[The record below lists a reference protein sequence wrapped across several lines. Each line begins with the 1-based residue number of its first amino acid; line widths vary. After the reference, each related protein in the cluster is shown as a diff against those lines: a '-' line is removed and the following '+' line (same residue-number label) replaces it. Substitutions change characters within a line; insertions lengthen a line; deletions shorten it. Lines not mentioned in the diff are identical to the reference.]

1 MTITTTQPIIRENS
15 VDKFNVKLNQF
26 EGPFDLLLSL
36 IAKHELE
43 VTALSLH
50 IVTDDFLQYI
60 KNQGSEWDLDEA
72 TEFLVI
78 AATLLDLKTA
88 RLLPSGE
95 VEDEEDIARLEA
107 RDLLFARLMQ
117 YKAFKDVSFWLNDQL
132 SIESKRFARSVSLE
146 PQFANLLP
154 EVLLGLG
161 PNELARLA
169 AKAMEVK
176 TIPSISLSHL
186 HAPAVSVRE
195 QAGIIVERLRRVGA
209 TTFRSLI
216 SGVEVPVV
224 VARFL
229 AILEL
234 FRESQITLEQ
244 ESPLADLYIRWVGT
258 EQGEIELTDE
268 FDSDTRLS
276 LVKDAENG
284 GGARWR
290 MKLK

>member
-229 AILEL
+229 AVLEL

-244 ESPLADLYIRWVGT
+244 ESPLADLYIRWVGA

-268 FDSDTRLS
+268 FDSDTKLS
-276 LVKDAENG
+276 LVKDVDNEEVQDG
-284 GGARWR
+284 E
-290 MKLK
+290 

>member
-1 MTITTTQPIIRENS
+1 MTTATKEPIVVENS
-15 VDKFNVKLNQF
+15 ADKFNVKLNQF

-43 VTALSLH
+43 VTALALH

-60 KNQGSEWDLDEA
+60 KNQGSTWDLDET

-117 YKAFKDVSFWLNDQL
+117 YKAFKDVSFWLNEQL
-132 SIESKRFARSVSLE
+132 GIESKRFARSVSLE

-186 HAPAVSVRE
+186 HAPTVSVRE
-195 QAGIIVERLRRVGA
+195 QAGIIVERLRRVGS

-234 FRESQITLEQ
+234 FRESQVTLEQ
-244 ESPLADLYIRWVGT
+244 ESPLADLYIRWIGS
-258 EQGEIELTDE
+258 EQGEVQVTAE
-268 FDSDTRLS
+268 FDESSTQVNLEVVQD
-276 LVKDAENG
+276 EQ
-284 GGARWR
+284 
-290 MKLK
+290 

>member
-1 MTITTTQPIIRENS
+1 MTAATTEPIILENS

-43 VTALSLH
+43 VTALALH

-60 KNQGSEWDLDEA
+60 KNQGSSWDLDEA

-117 YKAFKDVSFWLNDQL
+117 YKAFKDVSVWLNDQL

-176 TIPSISLSHL
+176 VIPSVSLTHL

-195 QAGIIVERLRRVGA
+195 QAGIIVERLRRVGS

-229 AILEL
+229 AVLEL

-244 ESPLADLYIRWVGT
+244 ESPLADLYIRWVGS
-258 EQGEIELTDE
+258 EQGDVQVTDE
-268 FDSDTRLS
+268 FDSNNS
-276 LVKDAENG
+276 LTLVENNDG
-284 GGARWR
+284 VEASSGE
-290 MKLK
+290 

>member
-1 MTITTTQPIIRENS
+1 MTTATKEPIVIENS

-43 VTALSLH
+43 VTALALH

-60 KNQGSEWDLDEA
+60 KNQGSTWDLDET

-117 YKAFKDVSFWLNDQL
+117 YKAFKDVSFWLNEQL
-132 SIESKRFARSVSLE
+132 GIESKRFARSVSLE

-176 TIPSISLSHL
+176 TIPSISLTHL
-186 HAPAVSVRE
+186 HAPTVSVRE
-195 QAGIIVERLRRVGA
+195 QAGIIVERLRRVGS

-216 SGVEVPVV
+216 SGVEVPVI

-234 FRESQITLEQ
+234 FRESQVTLEQ
-244 ESPLADLYIRWVGT
+244 ESPLADLYIRWIGS
-258 EQGEIELTDE
+258 EQGEVQVTAE
-268 FDSDTRLS
+268 FDESTTPVRLE
-276 LVKDAENG
+276 VVEDEQ
-284 GGARWR
+284 
-290 MKLK
+290 

>member
-1 MTITTTQPIIRENS
+1 MTLTTTEPIIRENS

-43 VTALSLH
+43 VTALALH

-60 KNQGSEWDLDEA
+60 KNQGSQWNLDEA

-117 YKAFKDVSFWLNDQL
+117 YKAFKDVSIWLNDQL
-132 SIESKRFARSVSLE
+132 SIESKRFARSVTLE

-161 PNELARLA
+161 PIELARLA

-176 TIPSISLSHL
+176 TVPSISLSHL

-216 SGVEVPVV
+216 SGVEVPVI

-229 AILEL
+229 AVLEL

-244 ESPLADLYIRWVGT
+244 ESPLADLYIRWVGS
-258 EQGEIELTDE
+258 EQGQIEVTDE
-268 FDSDTRLS
+268 FDSDTKLS
-276 LVKDAENG
+276 LVTDQINEEVQDGK
-284 GGARWR
+284 
-290 MKLK
+290 

>member
-1 MTITTTQPIIRENS
+1 MTTTQPIIRENS

-43 VTALSLH
+43 VTALALH

-60 KNQGSEWDLDEA
+60 KNQGIDWDLDEA

-117 YKAFKDVSFWLNDQL
+117 YKAFKDVSIWLNDQL
-132 SIESKRFARSVSLE
+132 AVESKRFARSVSLE

-161 PNELARLA
+161 PKELARLA

-216 SGVEVPVV
+216 SGVEISVV

-229 AILEL
+229 AVLEL

-268 FDSDTRLS
+268 FDSETKLS
-276 LVKDAENG
+276 LVKDIEIEEVQDG
-284 GGARWR
+284 E
-290 MKLK
+290 

>member
-1 MTITTTQPIIRENS
+1 MTTTEPIIRENS

-43 VTALSLH
+43 VTALALH

-60 KNQGSEWDLDEA
+60 KDQGGEWDLDEA

-117 YKAFKDVSFWLNDQL
+117 YKAFKDVSIWLNDQL

-229 AILEL
+229 AVLEL

-268 FDSDTRLS
+268 FDSDTKLS
-276 LVKDAENG
+276 LVKDAEDG
-284 GGARWR
+284 EVLDGE
-290 MKLK
+290 

>member
-1 MTITTTQPIIRENS
+1 MTMTTTQPIIRENS

-43 VTALSLH
+43 VTALALH

-60 KNQGSEWDLDEA
+60 KSQGSDWDLDEA

-117 YKAFKDVSFWLNDQL
+117 YKAFKDVSIWLNDQL
-132 SIESKRFARSVSLE
+132 AIESKRFARSVSLE

-229 AILEL
+229 AVLEL

-268 FDSDTRLS
+268 FDSETNLS
-276 LVKDAENG
+276 LVKDIEIEEVQDG
-284 GGARWR
+284 E
-290 MKLK
+290 

>member
-1 MTITTTQPIIRENS
+1 MTMTTTQPIIRENS

-216 SGVEVPVV
+216 SGVEVPVI

-244 ESPLADLYIRWVGT
+244 ESPLADLYIRWVGA

-268 FDSDTRLS
+268 FDSDTKLS
-276 LVKDAENG
+276 LVKDVEIEEVLDG
-284 GGARWR
+284 E
-290 MKLK
+290 

>member
-1 MTITTTQPIIRENS
+1 MTTATKDPIVVENS

-43 VTALSLH
+43 VTALALH

-60 KNQGSEWDLDEA
+60 KNQGSTWDLDET

-117 YKAFKDVSFWLNDQL
+117 YKAFKDVSFWLNEQL
-132 SIESKRFARSVSLE
+132 GIESKRFARSVSLE

-176 TIPSISLSHL
+176 TIPSISLTHL
-186 HAPAVSVRE
+186 HAPTVSVRE
-195 QAGIIVERLRRVGA
+195 QAGIIVERLRRVGS

-216 SGVEVPVV
+216 SGVEVPVI

-234 FRESQITLEQ
+234 FRESQVTLEQ
-244 ESPLADLYIRWVGT
+244 ESPLADLYIRWIGS
-258 EQGEIELTDE
+258 EQGEVQVTAE
-268 FDSDTRLS
+268 FDESTTPVS
-276 LVKDAENG
+276 LEVVEDEQ
-284 GGARWR
+284 
-290 MKLK
+290 

>member
-1 MTITTTQPIIRENS
+1 MTMTTTQPIIRENS

-43 VTALSLH
+43 VTALALH

-60 KNQGSEWDLDEA
+60 KNQGSDWDLDEA

-95 VEDEEDIARLEA
+95 VEDEEDVARLEA

-117 YKAFKDVSFWLNDQL
+117 YKAFKDVSIWLNDQL
-132 SIESKRFARSVSLE
+132 GIESKRFARSVSLE

-229 AILEL
+229 AVLEL

-268 FDSDTRLS
+268 FDSETKLS
-276 LVKDAENG
+276 LVKDIEIEEVQDG
-284 GGARWR
+284 E
-290 MKLK
+290 

>member
-1 MTITTTQPIIRENS
+1 MMTATKEPIILENS
-15 VDKFNVKLNQF
+15 ADKFNVKLNQF

-43 VTALSLH
+43 VTALALH
-50 IVTDDFLQYI
+50 IVTDEFLQYI
-60 KNQGSEWDLDEA
+60 KNQGSTWDLDET

-117 YKAFKDVSFWLNDQL
+117 YKAFKDVSFWLNNQL
-132 SIESKRFARSVSLE
+132 GTESKRFARSVSLE

-169 AKAMEVK
+169 AKAMEVR
-176 TIPSISLSHL
+176 TIPSISLTHL
-186 HAPAVSVRE
+186 HAPTVSVRE
-195 QAGIIVERLRRVGA
+195 QAGIIVERLRRVGG

-216 SGVEVPVV
+216 SGVEVPVI

-229 AILEL
+229 AVLEL
-234 FRESQITLEQ
+234 FRESQVTLEQ
-244 ESPLADLYIRWVGT
+244 ETPLADLYIRWIGS
-258 EQGEIELTDE
+258 EQGEVQVTAE
-268 FDSDTRLS
+268 FDETPSGVTLE
-276 LVKDAENG
+276 LVQDEQ
-284 GGARWR
+284 
-290 MKLK
+290 

>member
-1 MTITTTQPIIRENS
+1 MTISTTENEVVEKTTKQFS
-15 VDKFNVKLNQF
+15 VKLNQF

-43 VTALSLH
+43 VTALALH
-50 IVTDDFLQYI
+50 VVTDDFLQYI
-60 KNQGSEWDLDEA
+60 KSQGSEWDLNEA

-107 RDLLFARLMQ
+107 RDLLLARLMQ
-117 YKAFKDVSFWLNDQL
+117 YKAFKEVSVWINDNFNL
-132 SIESKRFARSVSLE
+132 EARRFPRSVSLE

-161 PNELARLA
+161 PHELARLA
-169 AKAMEVK
+169 ARALEAKK
-176 TIPSISLSHL
+176 IPSVSLAHL
-186 HAPAVSVRE
+186 HAPLVSVRE
-195 QAGIIVERLRRVGA
+195 QAGIIVERLRKVGV
-209 TTFRSLI
+209 TSFRSLI
-216 SGVEVPVV
+216 TGVEIPVI

-229 AILEL
+229 AVLEL

-244 ESPLADLYIRWVGT
+244 EAPLKDLYIKWVGSN
-258 EQGEIELTDE
+258 EGDISVTDE
-268 FDSDTRLS
+268 FDQEIEDRSNVVDLGNNN
-276 LVKDAENG
+276 D
-284 GGARWR
+284 
-290 MKLK
+290 

>member
-1 MTITTTQPIIRENS
+1 MTMTTTEPIIRENS

-43 VTALSLH
+43 VTALALH

-244 ESPLADLYIRWVGT
+244 ESPLADLYIRWVGA

-268 FDSDTRLS
+268 FDSDTKLS

-284 GGARWR
+284 EVLDGE
-290 MKLK
+290 

>member
-117 YKAFKDVSFWLNDQL
+117 YKAFKDVSFWSNDQL

-229 AILEL
+229 AVLEL

-244 ESPLADLYIRWVGT
+244 ESPLADLYIRWVGA

-268 FDSDTRLS
+268 FDSDTKLS
-276 LVKDAENG
+276 LVKDVENEEVLDG
-284 GGARWR
+284 E
-290 MKLK
+290 

>member
-1 MTITTTQPIIRENS
+1 MTMTTTEPIIRENS

-43 VTALSLH
+43 VTALALH

-60 KNQGSEWDLDEA
+60 KNQGREWDLDEA

-117 YKAFKDVSFWLNDQL
+117 YKAFKDVSIWLNDQL
-132 SIESKRFARSVSLE
+132 GIESKRYARSVSLE

-229 AILEL
+229 AVLEL

-244 ESPLADLYIRWVGT
+244 ESPLADLYIRWVGS

-268 FDSDTRLS
+268 FDSDAKLS
-276 LVKDAENG
+276 LVTNTDIEEVQDG
-284 GGARWR
+284 E
-290 MKLK
+290 

>member
-1 MTITTTQPIIRENS
+1 MTIATKEPIVIENS

-43 VTALSLH
+43 VTALALH

-60 KNQGSEWDLDEA
+60 KNQGSTWDLDET

-117 YKAFKDVSFWLNDQL
+117 YKAFKDVSFWLNEQL
-132 SIESKRFARSVSLE
+132 GIESKRFARSVSLE

-176 TIPSISLSHL
+176 TIPSISLTHL
-186 HAPAVSVRE
+186 HAPTVSVRE
-195 QAGIIVERLRRVGA
+195 QAGIIVERLRRVGS

-216 SGVEVPVV
+216 SGVEVPVI

-234 FRESQITLEQ
+234 FRESQVTLEQ
-244 ESPLADLYIRWVGT
+244 ESPLADLYIRWIGS
-258 EQGEIELTDE
+258 EQGEVQVTAE
-268 FDSDTRLS
+268 FDESTTPVS
-276 LVKDAENG
+276 LEVVEDEQ
-284 GGARWR
+284 
-290 MKLK
+290 

>member
-1 MTITTTQPIIRENS
+1 MAALHNDIEELS
-15 VDKFNVKLNQF
+15 GSKFSLTVGSF

-43 VTALSLH
+43 VTALALH

-60 KNQGSEWDLDEA
+60 KNQGSDWNLDEA

-132 SIESKRFARSVSLE
+132 SSEAKRFARSVSLE

-176 TIPSISLSHL
+176 TVPSISLSHL

-229 AILEL
+229 AVLEL

-244 ESPLADLYIRWVGT
+244 ESPLADLYIRWVGS

-268 FDSDTRLS
+268 FDSDTKFS
-276 LVKDAENG
+276 LVQDTNNEEVQNG
-284 GGARWR
+284 
-290 MKLK
+290 

>member
-1 MTITTTQPIIRENS
+1 MTMTTTEPIIRENS

-43 VTALSLH
+43 VTALALH

-72 TEFLVI
+72 TELLVI

-117 YKAFKDVSFWLNDQL
+117 YKAFKDVSLWLNDQL
-132 SIESKRFARSVSLE
+132 GIESKRYARSVSLE

-229 AILEL
+229 AVLEL

-244 ESPLADLYIRWVGT
+244 ESPLADLYIRWVGS

-268 FDSDTRLS
+268 FDSDAKLS
-276 LVKDAENG
+276 LVTNTDFEEVQDG
-284 GGARWR
+284 E
-290 MKLK
+290 

>member
-60 KNQGSEWDLDEA
+60 KNQGNEWDLDEA

-229 AILEL
+229 AVLEL

-244 ESPLADLYIRWVGT
+244 ESPLADLYIRWVGA

-268 FDSDTRLS
+268 FDSDTKLS
-276 LVKDAENG
+276 LVKDVENEEVLDG
-284 GGARWR
+284 E
-290 MKLK
+290 

>member
-1 MTITTTQPIIRENS
+1 MTTATKEPIVVENS
-15 VDKFNVKLNQF
+15 ADKFNVKLNQF

-43 VTALSLH
+43 VTALALH

-60 KNQGSEWDLDEA
+60 KNQGSTWDLDET

-117 YKAFKDVSFWLNDQL
+117 YKAFKDVSFWLNEQL
-132 SIESKRFARSVSLE
+132 GTESKRFARSVSLE

-186 HAPAVSVRE
+186 HAPTVSVRE
-195 QAGIIVERLRRVGA
+195 QAGIIVERLRRVGS

-216 SGVEVPVV
+216 SGVEVPVI

-234 FRESQITLEQ
+234 FRESQVTLEQ
-244 ESPLADLYIRWVGT
+244 ESPLADLYIRWIGS
-258 EQGEIELTDE
+258 EQGEVQVTAE
-268 FDSDTRLS
+268 FDESSSQVNLEVVQD
-276 LVKDAENG
+276 EQ
-284 GGARWR
+284 
-290 MKLK
+290 

>member
-1 MTITTTQPIIRENS
+1 MTMTTTQPIIRENS

-229 AILEL
+229 AVLEL

-244 ESPLADLYIRWVGT
+244 ESPLADLYIRWVGA

-268 FDSDTRLS
+268 FDSDTKLS
-276 LVKDAENG
+276 LVKDVEDEEVLDG
-284 GGARWR
+284 E
-290 MKLK
+290 

>member
-1 MTITTTQPIIRENS
+1 MTTATKDPIVVENS
-15 VDKFNVKLNQF
+15 ADKFNVKLNQF

-43 VTALSLH
+43 VTALALH

-60 KNQGSEWDLDEA
+60 KNQGSTWDLDET

-117 YKAFKDVSFWLNDQL
+117 YKAFKDVSFWLNEQL
-132 SIESKRFARSVSLE
+132 GTESKRFARSVSLE

-186 HAPAVSVRE
+186 HAPTVSVRE
-195 QAGIIVERLRRVGA
+195 QAGIIVERLRRVGS

-216 SGVEVPVV
+216 SGVEVPVII
-224 VARFL
+224 ARFL

-234 FRESQITLEQ
+234 FRESQVTLEQ
-244 ESPLADLYIRWVGT
+244 ESPLADLYIRWIGS
-258 EQGEIELTDE
+258 EQGEVQVTAE
-268 FDSDTRLS
+268 FDESSTQVNLEVVQD
-276 LVKDAENG
+276 EQ
-284 GGARWR
+284 
-290 MKLK
+290 

>member
-244 ESPLADLYIRWVGT
+244 ESPLADLYIRWVGA
-258 EQGEIELTDE
+258 EQGEIQLTDE
-268 FDSDTRLS
+268 FDSDTKLS

-284 GGARWR
+284 EVLHGE
-290 MKLK
+290 

>member
-1 MTITTTQPIIRENS
+1 MTITTTQPIIHENS

-244 ESPLADLYIRWVGT
+244 ESPLADLYIRWVGA

-268 FDSDTRLS
+268 FDSDTKLS

-284 GGARWR
+284 EVLDGE
-290 MKLK
+290 

>member
-1 MTITTTQPIIRENS
+1 
-15 VDKFNVKLNQF
+15 
-26 EGPFDLLLSL
+26 
-36 IAKHELE
+36 
-43 VTALSLH
+43 
-50 IVTDDFLQYI
+50 
-60 KNQGSEWDLDEA
+60 
-72 TEFLVI
+72 
-78 AATLLDLKTA
+78 
-88 RLLPSGE
+88 LLPSGE

-117 YKAFKDVSFWLNDQL
+117 YKAFKDVSLWLNDQL
-132 SIESKRFARSVSLE
+132 GIESKRYARSVSLE

-229 AILEL
+229 AVLEL

-244 ESPLADLYIRWVGT
+244 ESPLADLYIRWVGS

-268 FDSDTRLS
+268 FDSDAKLS
-276 LVKDAENG
+276 LVTNTDFEEVQDG
-284 GGARWR
+284 E
-290 MKLK
+290 

>member
-1 MTITTTQPIIRENS
+1 MTMTTTQPIIRENS

-43 VTALSLH
+43 VTALALH

-60 KNQGSEWDLDEA
+60 KNQGSQWDLDEA

-117 YKAFKDVSFWLNDQL
+117 YKAFKDVSIWLNDQL

-229 AILEL
+229 AVLEL

-244 ESPLADLYIRWVGT
+244 ESPLADLYIRWVGS

-268 FDSDTRLS
+268 FDSDTKLS
-276 LVKDAENG
+276 LVADTINEEVQDG
-284 GGARWR
+284 E
-290 MKLK
+290 

>member
-216 SGVEVPVV
+216 TGVEVPVV

-229 AILEL
+229 AVLEL

-244 ESPLADLYIRWVGT
+244 ESPLADLYIRWVGA

-268 FDSDTRLS
+268 FDSDTKLS
-276 LVKDAENG
+276 LVKDVENEEVLDG
-284 GGARWR
+284 E
-290 MKLK
+290 

>member
-43 VTALSLH
+43 VTALALH

-117 YKAFKDVSFWLNDQL
+117 YKAFKDVSLWLNDQL
-132 SIESKRFARSVSLE
+132 GIESKRYARSVSLE

-229 AILEL
+229 AVLEL

-244 ESPLADLYIRWVGT
+244 ESPLADLYIRWVGS

-268 FDSDTRLS
+268 FDSDAKLS
-276 LVKDAENG
+276 LVTNTDIEEVQDG
-284 GGARWR
+284 E
-290 MKLK
+290 

>member
-1 MTITTTQPIIRENS
+1 MTTTQPIIRENS

-43 VTALSLH
+43 VTALALH

-60 KNQGSEWDLDEA
+60 KNQGSEWNLDEA

-117 YKAFKDVSFWLNDQL
+117 YKAFKDVSIWLNDQL

-216 SGVEVPVV
+216 SGVEVSVV

-229 AILEL
+229 AVLEL

-244 ESPLADLYIRWVGT
+244 ESPLADLYIRWVGS

-268 FDSDTRLS
+268 FDAETKLS
-276 LVKDAENG
+276 LVQDTDIEEAPNG
-284 GGARWR
+284 E
-290 MKLK
+290 

>member
-1 MTITTTQPIIRENS
+1 
-15 VDKFNVKLNQF
+15 
-26 EGPFDLLLSL
+26 
-36 IAKHELE
+36 
-43 VTALSLH
+43 
-50 IVTDDFLQYI
+50 
-60 KNQGSEWDLDEA
+60 
-72 TEFLVI
+72 LVI

-117 YKAFKDVSFWLNDQL
+117 YKAFKDVSFWLNEQL
-132 SIESKRFARSVSLE
+132 GTESKRFARSVSLE

-186 HAPAVSVRE
+186 HAPTVSVRE
-195 QAGIIVERLRRVGA
+195 QAGIIVERLRRVGS

-216 SGVEVPVV
+216 SGVEVPVI

-234 FRESQITLEQ
+234 FRESQVTLEQ
-244 ESPLADLYIRWVGT
+244 ESPLADLYIRWIGS
-258 EQGEIELTDE
+258 EQGEVQVTAE
-268 FDSDTRLS
+268 FDESSSQVS
-276 LVKDAENG
+276 LEVVQDEQ
-284 GGARWR
+284 
-290 MKLK
+290 

>member
-169 AKAMEVK
+169 AKAMEIK

-229 AILEL
+229 AVLEL

-244 ESPLADLYIRWVGT
+244 ESPLADLYIRWVGA

-268 FDSDTRLS
+268 FDSDTKLS
-276 LVKDAENG
+276 LVKDVENEEVLDG
-284 GGARWR
+284 E
-290 MKLK
+290 

>member
-1 MTITTTQPIIRENS
+1 MTTATKEPIVVENS
-15 VDKFNVKLNQF
+15 ADKFNVKLNQF

-43 VTALSLH
+43 VTALALH

-60 KNQGSEWDLDEA
+60 KNQGSTWDLDET

-117 YKAFKDVSFWLNDQL
+117 YKAFKDVSFWLNEQL
-132 SIESKRFARSVSLE
+132 GIESKRFARSVSLE

-186 HAPAVSVRE
+186 HAPTVSVRE
-195 QAGIIVERLRRVGA
+195 QAGIIVERLRRVGS

-216 SGVEVPVV
+216 SGVEVPVII
-224 VARFL
+224 ARFL

-234 FRESQITLEQ
+234 FRESQVTLEQ
-244 ESPLADLYIRWVGT
+244 ESPLADLYIRWIGS
-258 EQGEIELTDE
+258 EQGEVQVTAE
-268 FDSDTRLS
+268 FDESSTQVNLEVVQD
-276 LVKDAENG
+276 EQ
-284 GGARWR
+284 
-290 MKLK
+290 

>member
-60 KNQGSEWDLDEA
+60 KNQGSDWDLDEA

-229 AILEL
+229 AVLEL

-244 ESPLADLYIRWVGT
+244 ESPLADLYIRWVGA

-268 FDSDTRLS
+268 FDSDTKLS
-276 LVKDAENG
+276 LVKDVENEEVLDG
-284 GGARWR
+284 E
-290 MKLK
+290 

>member
-154 EVLLGLG
+154 EILLGLG

-229 AILEL
+229 AVLEL

-244 ESPLADLYIRWVGT
+244 ESPLADLYIRWVGA

-268 FDSDTRLS
+268 FDSDTKLS
-276 LVKDAENG
+276 LVKDVENEEVLDG
-284 GGARWR
+284 E
-290 MKLK
+290 

>member
-1 MTITTTQPIIRENS
+1 MTMTTTQPIIRENS

-43 VTALSLH
+43 VTALALH

-117 YKAFKDVSFWLNDQL
+117 YKAFKDVSIWLNDQL

-176 TIPSISLSHL
+176 TIPSVSLSHL

-229 AILEL
+229 AVLEL

-244 ESPLADLYIRWVGT
+244 ESPLADLYIRWVGS
-258 EQGEIELTDE
+258 EQGDIELTDE
-268 FDSDTRLS
+268 FDSDSKLS
-276 LVKDAENG
+276 LVADTNNEEVQDG
-284 GGARWR
+284 E
-290 MKLK
+290 